1 MMRALNFLLYT
12 VFVSLLLGIAGLLI
26 GSMLPIPGN
35 VELKIVKSGSMEPT
49 IPTGSLVIVK
59 PGTRYSIGDVIT
71 FGADTATQ
79 IPTTHRIIAFTGENR
94 ETMYTTKGD
103 ANEEADPNPVAR
115 QDVIGKIVFHIPYVG
130 FILDFARQP
139 LGFALL
145 IGVPAALV
153 ILEEVITITREVKL
167 ALRRRRSE
175 KDDDEEGERGGG
187 TASHHET
194 RLVYLRR
201 RAMDEIFVPM
211 TVAPT
216 IMRQVLSR
224 HEPHADAYGTA
235 TALVM
240 GLVFVSSLMSGGAGG
255 TIAYFSDIERS
266 IGNIFRAGSGPDF
279 LGPVIE
285 EEPLLEPLQRTALTN
300 EPETE
305 GEVLGDST
313 EAPQEPEID
322 LGGSNPPEEEPVPEP
337 EIPAETTQ
345 DPPFP
350 ESFGSEET
358 PETPVVEPEPTP
370 EPVLE
375 PAPEPTQEIPLAPEA
390 PPTE

>member
-1 MMRALNFLLYT
+1 MMRTINFIFYT

-35 VELKIVKSGSMEPT
+35 IELKIVKSGSMEPT

-59 PGTRYSIGDVIT
+59 PSTRYSIGDVIT
-71 FGADTATQ
+71 FGADTATE
-79 IPTTHRIIAFTGENR
+79 IPTTHRIIAFTGENG
-94 ETMYTTKGD
+94 ETRYTTKGD
-103 ANEEADPNPVAR
+103 ANEDADPNPVAR
-115 QDVIGKIVFHIPYVG
+115 QDVIGKIVLHIPYVG

-175 KDDDEEGERGGG
+175 KDDDEGNRGGG

-211 TVAPT
+211 AVAPI

-240 GLVFVSSLMSGGAGG
+240 GLVFVSTLMSGGAGG

-279 LGPVIE
+279 LGPVIPVIVE
-285 EEPLLEPLQRTALTN
+285 EDVIVEPLQRTAAAFEESNTD
-300 EPETE
+300 
-305 GEVLGDST
+305 GEVLGATTD
-313 EAPQEPEID
+313 EPAEEGAPQEPETNF
-322 LGGSNPPEEEPVPEP
+322 GGSNPPVEEPAP
-337 EIPAETTQ
+337 Q
-345 DPPFP
+345 
-350 ESFGSEET
+350 ESSGSEEVTEPPEITEPT
-358 PETPVVEPEPTP
+358 PEPSPEPEPTP
-370 EPVLE
+370 EPEPMPE
-375 PAPEPTQEIPLAPEA
+375 PAPAEDLAV
-390 PPTE
+390 